1 MLKIKNLKKSYTIG
15 DSNNSQTILNNVS
28 FTANKGEFVAI
39 MGESGSGKTTL
50 LNCISEYISADSGSI
65 TLNNEEITNFSETQ
79 LAEYR
84 NKNLGFVFQ
93 DFMLLDGL
101 TIKDNI
107 LLPKIIDGKIDK
119 NATDNM
125 AELCKFFEI
134 SDIENKYP
142 FEVSGGQKQ
151 RTAVARAFINKP
163 DLVLADEPTGNL
175 DSKATKNV
183 IELFKKAKSLYNTTI
198 LMVTHDPF
206 LASYCDKVV
215 ILSDGE
221 VLSEFSKN
229 EDNITVF
236 REKILNT
243 LGNMWGDVIC

>member
-1 MLKIKNLKKSYTIG
+1 MLKIKNLKKTYTIG
-15 DSNNSQTILNNVS
+15 HSNNSQTILNNVS
-28 FTANKGEFVAI
+28 FTANKGEFIAI

-119 NATDNM
+119 SATDSM
-125 AELCKFFEI
+125 IELCKFFEI

-229 EDNITVF
+229 EDNINVF

-243 LGNMWGDVIC
+243 LGDMWGDVIC

>member
-1 MLKIKNLKKSYTIG
+1 MLEIKNLKKSYQVG
-15 DSNNSQTILNNVS
+15 KNNHIQTILHNIS
-28 FTANKGEFVAI
+28 FTANAGEFVAI

-65 TLNNEEITNFSETQ
+65 ILNQEEITAFSETQ

-84 NKNLGFVFQ
+84 NKKLGFVFQ

-101 TIKDNI
+101 TIRDNI

-119 NATDNM
+119 NAIDTM
-125 AELCKFFEI
+125 KKLCEFFEI
-134 SDIENKYP
+134 SEIENKYP

-151 RTAVARAFINKP
+151 RTAVARAFINQP
-163 DLVLADEPTGNL
+163 NLVLADEPTGNL

-183 IELFKKAKSLYNTTI
+183 MELFHKAKSLYNTTI

-221 VLSEFSKN
+221 VLAELSKN
-229 EDNITVF
+229 EENSNLF
-236 REKILNT
+236 REEILSI
-243 LGNMWGDVIC
+243 LRDMWGEVVC